1 MKWMRTNLKIGYD
14 LNQFSRLTP
23 TILPQTIVSPLIQVY
38 IVQHKQ
44 QSTII
49 KLADCLD
56 IHPLQWNGDIIPYG
70 TTNTI
75 KRNLPF
81 EARYLHICNVSQQMI
96 VDLYVQW
103 QKLLKRYVEKLK
115 VMLFIALVF
124 VPGYSGLS
132 HNHTVWKGA
141 QGRIFF
147 QKQINAQGCH
157 RSVHYCGIRPHRA
170 AFFLDLNKC
179 SLSFYQIVKRPV

>member
-1 MKWMRTNLKIGYD
+1 MEGTTITNIFLQELNQQNIFHRHILTFFPKNIENSTALRAPPQKHNHCQIIQFKKNLLRMKWMRTNLKIGYD

-23 TILPQTIVSPLIQVY
+23 AILPQTIVSPLIQVY
-38 IVQHKQ
+38 IQHKQ

-81 EARYLHICNVSQQMI
+81 EARYSHICNVSQQMI
-96 VDLYVQW
+96 VDLCICLFFSPKSYQSNT
-103 QKLLKRYVEKLK
+103 QKK
-115 VMLFIALVF
+115 
-124 VPGYSGLS
+124 
-132 HNHTVWKGA
+132 
-141 QGRIFF
+141 
-147 QKQINAQGCH
+147 
-157 RSVHYCGIRPHRA
+157 
-170 AFFLDLNKC
+170 
-179 SLSFYQIVKRPV
+179 